1 MLKTRLIS
9 ALILIPIFVWI
20 TLRLPT
26 AYFAVVTAVIT
37 LMAAWEWSA
46 FMGIKKFLL
55 RLCFPVLM
63 AEGLYLSLFVPI
75 EILLSVIYAW
85 WLLALFL
92 VIVYPNCSRWWGH
105 NKFVRGLMGF
115 LVLIPTWVALNYL
128 HSGFLF
134 HLGHGGPIVLFL
146 FVLIWGADSGAY
158 FAGRWLG
165 KHKLA
170 PAVSPGKTLE
180 GCAGALLTA
189 ILLVPVLAWLWP
201 TMATHWLFLI
211 VLCLLTVAFS
221 ILGDLFESMLKRNV
235 GVKDSGRM
243 IPGHGG
249 LLDRIDS
256 LTAAAPVF
264 ALGCYLIT
272 KLFH

>member
-9 ALILIPIFVWI
+9 AIILIPIFIWI
-20 TLRLPT
+20 TLKLPT
-26 AYFAVVTAVIT
+26 AYFALVTGVIT
-37 LMAAWEWSA
+37 LMAAWEWSGL
-46 FMGIKKFLL
+46 MGIQKFLI
-55 RLCFPVLM
+55 RMCYPVLI
-63 AEGLYLSLFVPI
+63 AEGLYLSVFIPI
-75 EILLSVIYAW
+75 EILLPVIYVW
-85 WLLALFL
+85 WLLVLFL
-92 VIVYPNCSRWWGH
+92 VIVYPKCSSWWG
-105 NKFVRGLMGF
+105 NSKIVRGLMGF
-115 LVLIPTWVALNYL
+115 FTLLPTWVSLNFL

-134 HLGHGGPIVLFL
+134 NLGHGGPIVLFL

-158 FAGRWLG
+158 FAGRMWG
-165 KHKLA
+165 KRKLA
-170 PAVSPGKTLE
+170 PAVSPGKTWE
-180 GCAGALLTA
+180 GCAGALLTSV
-189 ILLVPVLAWLWP
+189 ILAPVLAWLWP
-201 TMATHWLFLI
+201 AMRMHWLFLI
-211 VLCLLTVAFS
+211 LLCLLTGMFS

-256 LTAAAPVF
+256 LTSAAPIF